1 MFVDLTSSN
10 NNSKQEEV
18 DLILSQTSD
27 GTLEVGWRERS
38 TDIQKLDKEKKLNSI
53 SDTNELVKLLENE
66 VKYSPRSTPPLLSL
80 WRKRQI
86 SDVTGADNVE
96 GQGHGKSKK
105 GRPCGVKTSI
115 MSKEQLLELLS
126 NTEEDQIRNS
136 LNRED
141 SSQEYKVSI
150 HSSGSHNQRPKE
162 ITTKPEPVLFDG
174 SFVISQT
181 NNCSSSLS
189 IPVFV
194 KPLQTTPNSV
204 QICSPRCASN
214 LDVTK
219 TRSPGCTDLWDDSA
233 SDDDSMFIQA
243 TQMLVETTP
252 HRNTKFTFRQRP
264 SMTNQQKSEPGTTLC
279 VKPAKL
285 IESGSRNS
293 SLPYKSYYDR
303 KKLSG
308 DISVPSSFKSP
319 KTALSTVQK
328 TSCSRNSTIS
338 HDAKKNSVVNVNK
351 THTSTKE
358 YSFSNNKN
366 TGLNRNSKMSTPSV
380 DFDGSLTDDLL
391 LATLGNTSNSNM
403 FTPQKNRSHSKHL
416 NILPESDDITP
427 DDLLIAN
434 LADSVDDKL
443 CDIKG
448 ANTNKA
454 NNKVISKPP
463 CFNGE
468 TSDLP
473 QKSDIQDEC
482 SLEDE
487 DDDVC
492 EEDLLTMLNVIESQV
507 DKEDNT
513 SRINQTSTTGSQ
525 TSSQRSNTSSSGS
538 PTHSCSQPK
547 ADSNS
552 LSQSKSGSHSSSQ
565 SKSGSHSSSQSKSGS
580 HSLSQSESGSHIS
593 SQSKSGSHS
602 SSQSKSGSHS
612 LSQSKPGSHSSS
624 QSKSGSHS
632 SSQSKTDC
640 NSSGSVSSSQNKTNG
655 QKYSA
660 EQIELK
666 KQEALKK
673 RLQRQSSFR
682 SHNN

>member
-38 TDIQKLDKEKKLNSI
+38 TDIQKLDKGKKLNSI

-86 SDVTGADNVE
+86 SDVTGADNVD

-150 HSSGSHNQRPKE
+150 HSGGSHINQRPNE

-189 IPVFV
+189 SPVFV

-264 SMTNQQKSEPGTTLC
+264 SITNQQKSEPGTTLC

-285 IESGSRNS
+285 IESGSVNS
-293 SLPYKSYYDR
+293 SLPYKSYYVR

-338 HDAKKNSVVNVNK
+338 HDAKKNSVVNVSK

-448 ANTNKA
+448 ANTNEA
-454 NNKVISKPP
+454 NNKSKPP

-473 QKSDIQDEC
+473 QKSYIQDEC

-538 PTHSCSQPK
+538 PTHSYSQPK

-565 SKSGSHSSSQSKSGS
+565 SKS
-580 HSLSQSESGSHIS
+580 
-593 SQSKSGSHS
+593 
-602 SSQSKSGSHS
+602 
-612 LSQSKPGSHSSS
+612 GSHSSS